1 MGLIRSLH
9 VALLSTDLDR
19 SRCFYEGGLGLV
31 PVDRPLGFPG
41 VWYQLDGFQIH
52 LIAAAT
58 MTDSAVATLCDRVDD
73 DRWGRNRHLAFA
85 VDDLAEMADR
95 LRQQGYEIQ
104 RSASGRSALFTQDP
118 DGNVIELSQLD

>member
-1 MGLIRSLH
+1 MGLLRSLH

-19 SRCFYEGGLGLV
+19 SRQFYETVLGLQ
-31 PVDRPLGFPG
+31 PVDRPLNFPG

-52 LIAAAT
+52 LIT
-58 MTDSAVATLCDRVDD
+58 AVAMVADRVDA

-95 LRQQGYEIQ
+95 LIAQGYPIQ
-104 RSASGRSALFTQDP
+104 RSASGRSAIFTEDP

>member
-19 SRCFYEGGLGLV
+19 SRQFYEGALGLL

-52 LIAAAT
+52 LIRAEVIIA
-58 MTDSAVATLCDRVDD
+58 DRVDG

-85 VDDLAEMADR
+85 VDDLGEIADR
-95 LRQQGYEIQ
+95 LTQQGHTIQ
-104 RSASGRSALFTQDP
+104 RSASGRPALFTQDP
-118 DGNVIELSQLD
+118 DGNVIEFSQMV

>member
-19 SRCFYEGGLGLV
+19 SRRFYEEALGLQ
-31 PVDRPLGFPG
+31 PIDRPLGFPG

-52 LIAAAT
+52 LITAAA
-58 MTDSAVATLCDRVDD
+58 MIADRVDG

-85 VDDLAEMADR
+85 VDDLLEMSDR
-95 LRQQGYEIQ
+95 LTAQGHVIQ
-104 RSASGRSALFTQDP
+104 RSASGRPAIFTQDP

>member
-19 SRCFYEGGLGLV
+19 SRQFYEEALGLQ

-52 LIAAAT
+52 LIT
-58 MTDSAVATLCDRVDD
+58 AVAMIADRVDG

-85 VDDLAEMADR
+85 VDDLAEIADR
-95 LRQQGYEIQ
+95 LTQRGYEIQ

-118 DGNVIELSQLD
+118 DGNVIEFSQLV

>member
-1 MGLIRSLH
+1 MGLIRALH

-19 SRCFYEGGLGLV
+19 SRQFYEGCLGLM
-31 PVDRPLGFPG
+31 PIDRPLGFPG

-52 LIAAAT
+52 IIQSGVTIA
-58 MTDSAVATLCDRVDD
+58 DRVDD

-95 LRQQGYEIQ
+95 LKCQGYELQ
-104 RSASGRSALFTQDP
+104 RSASGRAAIFTADP
-118 DGNVIELSQLD
+118 DGNLIELSQLDG